1 MELIAGF
8 ESAIHL
14 FGKVMVAGMMIF
26 LVADDDDI
34 IGDSMRRRLRWMR
47 GVIHKAELNLALS
60 GHRTN
65 KKSSSC
71 PVPIRAAKLSVM
83 VRPRVELG
91 SLRFSRLEKERLIIA
106 LLFSLFLHLGVWG
119 GYEIG
124 KKTGFWDKLHWLTH
138 KKLVPPPKPVV
149 QVVDPTVFVDV
160 SEASADAPKEAK
172 YYSDKNSRAAN
183 PDADKDSNQPKLT
196 GKQRD
201 IPKTRDVP
209 RPVKAQ
215 PATPVPPE
223 PKTDPKPAETKTA
236 SAQNPGAF
244 EKAKPA
250 DTLDP
255 DPKPPTPERPRTL
268 KEARAQQPDLIA
280 GQQMQQEG
288 GVKHRNINS
297 SLDALSTSF
306 GGYDRLVIDAIQNRW
321 YDLLDRQQFALDRT
335 GKVTIYFHLN
345 PDGSITEAK
354 IVSNEV
360 GDVFGLICLES
371 IQQAAPFGKWPSDM
385 RLKFGAFR
393 EITFTFIYY

>member
-1 MELIAGF
+1 M
-8 ESAIHL
+8 
-14 FGKVMVAGMMIF
+14 
-26 LVADDDDI
+26 
-34 IGDSMRRRLRWMR
+34 
-47 GVIHKAELNLALS
+47 
-60 GHRTN
+60 
-65 KKSSSC
+65 
-71 PVPIRAAKLSVM
+71 RAAKLSFM
-83 VRPRVELG
+83 VRPRAELG

-119 GYEIG
+119 GYEVG
-124 KKTGFWDKLHWLTH
+124 KKNGWWEKWRWPFKH
-138 KKLVPPPKPVV
+138 KQVLLPKPVV
-149 QVVDPTVFVDV
+149 QVVDPAVFVDV

-183 PDADKDSNQPKLT
+183 PEADKDSNQPKLT

-201 IPKTRDVP
+201 IPKTQDVP
-209 RPVKAQ
+209 RPVKAKPETPTPPQ
-215 PATPVPPE
+215 PQ
-223 PKTDPKPAETKTA
+223 PKTEPKPAETKTA

-250 DTLDP
+250 DTLHP
-255 DPKPPTPERPRTL
+255 DPQPPTPERPRTL

-280 GQQMQQEG
+280 GQQMQQDG
-288 GVKHRNINS
+288 GVRHRNFSS

-306 GGYDRLVIDAIQNRW
+306 GGYDRAVIQAISQQW
-321 YDLLDRQQFALDRT
+321 YDLLDQQRFALDRT

-360 GDVFGLICLES
+360 GDVFGLICLAS

-385 RLKFGAFR
+385 RRKFGAFR